1 MDLNLSDYIKH
12 PEKLDKET
20 LPRLE
25 KLVHAIDPDCFLI
38 VSQVTEVRGRGFS
51 MDKKYQLCVLDIFPI
66 LHILKSG

>member
-25 KLVHAIDPDCFLI
+25 KLVHAIAPDCFLI
-38 VSQVTEVRGRGFS
+38 VSRSQRCGAAASPWIKNISNVYLTFS
-51 MDKKYQLCVLDIFPI
+51 RFCIY
-66 LHILKSG
+66 

>member
-25 KLVHAIDPDCFLI
+25 KLVGDYPYFQPARLLYS
-38 VSQVTEVRGRGFS
+38 VSYTHLRAPRP
-51 MDKKYQLCVLDIFPI
+51 Y
-66 LHILKSG
+66 

>member
-51 MDKKYQLCVLDIFPI
+51 MDKKYQ
-66 LHILKSG
+66 